1 MANLEMDITRIM
13 ECLLEIK
20 CWKISVNWKNLKTIS
35 ILIRNSFLLRVVIL
49 IQLDSPMMTNSTDGA
64 VMMQDN

>member
-20 CWKISVNWKNLKTIS
+20 CWKISVNWKNLKKIS